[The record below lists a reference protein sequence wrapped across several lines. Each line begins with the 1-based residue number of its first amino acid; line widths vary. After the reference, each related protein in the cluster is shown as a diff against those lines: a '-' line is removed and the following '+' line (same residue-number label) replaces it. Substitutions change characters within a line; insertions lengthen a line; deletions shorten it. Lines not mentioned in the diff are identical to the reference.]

1 MRREIGAVP
10 RLLAATHALRE
21 DLLHDPCQSN
31 HANYISGSGAAH
43 IAAEDGLES
52 ICDRIQ
58 AWRSGNFGIPVEEV
72 VVAVLLRLWDVE
84 DLVLVE
90 RYEKRPLPAVCWK
103 KTYKIWHWDCLIY

>member
-1 MRREIGAVP
+1 MP

-58 AWRSGNFGIPVEEV
+58 ARRSGDFGVPVEEV
-72 VVAVLLRLWDVE
+72 VVAVFLCLWDVE
-84 DLVLVE
+84 DFVLDR
-90 RYEKRPLPAVCWK
+90 RYEKRLLPAIHWK
-103 KTYKIWHWDCLIY
+103 KTYKIWHWDSLIY